1 MQSPGSN
8 CIFKRFVQVL
18 ICTIETLIF
27 FLLNVHFNNYK
38 HSTLDE
44 RMDQHDVYKVE
55 SISDSYLVASGL
67 PKKNGDK

>member
-1 MQSPGSN
+1 M
-8 CIFKRFVQVL
+8 
-18 ICTIETLIF
+18 ICTGNQFEFAQLKPSY
-27 FLLNVHFNNYK
+27 FLLNDHFNNCN

>member
-1 MQSPGSN
+1 M
-8 CIFKRFVQVL
+8 
-18 ICTIETLIF
+18 ICTGNVFTIETLIF
-27 FLLNVHFNNYK
+27 LLNGHFNNCN